1 MFLKCEV
8 VVFGSQ
14 ATGLCLPSS
23 DIDIVIQFKEDASRK
38 TDESSS
44 SNNKSNTTTQN
55 DGEDNEEEEWKSMRE
70 KSPLE
75 QLAEALRNEWEYRDD
90 ITYLEVISK
99 TKVPL
104 VKFTLAPSNTSVD
117 VSFMK
122 DSGPQAATL
131 IKTYMDAM
139 PPLRP
144 LIFVL
149 KYFLAARVLNEP
161 YSGGVGSF
169 MLQLM
174 IVSFLQHRERYA
186 YNFGKPGLYNLGCLL
201 VEFFEM
207 YGTRFNYCTT
217 GISVRHDGAFF
228 RKGERKEHFVVPS
241 RPFMLAIENPLEITA
256 DVGRASFRMQIV
268 QRAFAAA
275 YKVLLAH
282 VASPVEPVVSILA
295 TIIPPTEEMVKRK
308 MAKVSSLPCRPP
320 LSTDRQSSPSETSPR
335 RKKRRFK

>member
-1 MFLKCEV
+1 M
-8 VVFGSQ
+8 FGSQ

-23 DIDIVIQFKEDASRK
+23 DIDIVIHLKDDGQREDKEHALEAIADDSEGK
-38 TDESSS
+38 G
-44 SNNKSNTTTQN
+44 Q
-55 DGEDNEEEEWKSMRE
+55 EEEREWNALRE

-75 QLAEALRNEWEYRDD
+75 TLGEALREEWRGN
-90 ITYLEVISK
+90 ISYLEVILK

-104 VKFTLAPSNTSVD
+104 VKFTYGPTNTSVD
-117 VSFMK
+117 VSFLK
-122 DSGPQAATL
+122 AAGPEAATL

-174 IVSFLQHRERYA
+174 IVSFLQHRERDA
-186 YNFGKPGLYNLGCLL
+186 FNFGKPGLYNLGCLL
-201 VEFFEM
+201 LEFFQL
-207 YGTRFNYCTT
+207 YGTQFNYCTT
-217 GISVRHDGAFF
+217 GISVRHDGCYF
-228 RKGERKEHFVVPS
+228 RKGERKEDFVIPS
-241 RPFMLAIENPLEITA
+241 RPFSLAIENPLDINA
-256 DVGRASFRMQIV
+256 DVGKASFRMSIV

-282 VASPVEPVVSILA
+282 TSSPVEPVTSILA
-295 TIIPPTEEMVKRK
+295 TVIPPTDEMMERK
-308 MAKVSSLPCRPP
+308 KSKDASFHGNHNIKEGNRPP
-320 LSTDRQSSPSETSPR
+320 STKPSS
-335 RKKRRFK
+335 RKKRRFR